1 MASPHPL
8 AARPWDKLYFYFFIH
23 MVPIM
28 LFVDSAAYIPSH
40 LLPRPMAH
48 IKSFYDANFSDPL
61 QLTQPTWFYLFAMT
75 EFFLQLPLGIWALFA
90 LPRDDPLVPL
100 GLGSYA
106 ALAAFTTWISIG
118 ELLMWDESPFAWEK
132 KVKLGAL
139 YAVYGVMFTGMAIHM
154 GCRIKRALLATAEM
168 EGRKKCK

>member
-1 MASPHPL
+1 MASPRPL

-28 LFVDSAAYIPSH
+28 LFVDSAAYIPPH
-40 LLPRPMAH
+40 LLPGPMAH

-61 QLTQPTWFYLFAMT
+61 TLTQPTWFYLFAMT
-75 EFFLQLPLGIWALFA
+75 EFFLQLPLGIWALY
-90 LPRDDPLVPL
+90 
-100 GLGSYA
+100 G
-106 ALAAFTTWISIG
+106 ALAGFTTWISIG
-118 ELLMWDESPFAWEK
+118 ELLLWDESAFAWEK

-139 YAVYGVMFTGMAIHM
+139 YAVYGVIFTGMAIHM

-168 EGRKKCK
+168 EGRKKGK